1 VAEAGRRQGRD
12 VVVPGHDEE
21 RRAERPEEPRG
32 GLVLG
37 AAPAVREVAGRQHE
51 RGVDPLDEVGDRSLE
66 LRLMKRPP
74 RSDMQIRDMKDA
86 C

>member
-1 VAEAGRRQGRD
+1 
-12 VVVPGHDEE
+12 
-21 RRAERPEEPRG
+21 
-32 GLVLG
+32 VLG